1 LGEGQAPETIDVRYL
16 ASLLAKDWGFWYT
29 VTTNLKGLHKTA
41 SEMTELNEAEK
52 SDITS
57 KISKLLEVIENEPKT
72 TGWKMRSTIGAKKR
86 WYEPVET
93 SQTVGEFGIWRL

>member
-1 LGEGQAPETIDVRYL
+1 MNET
-16 ASLLAKDWGFWYT
+16 
-29 VTTNLKGLHKTA
+29 
-41 SEMTELNEAEK
+41 EK
-52 SDITS
+52 SDIAL

-86 WYEPVET
+86 WYESVET